1 MQIAKELANVEW
13 VGYGQETYSDRQ
25 SCGMVGHYAASS
37 NELFH
42 SYVRPQAAGNRMGA
56 RYLSLLDAQ
65 QQRALSVQMQKCYS
79 AEWKPNEIMNEPFQ
93 FSIYPYTD
101 DDLEQAKHL
110 NELHPREFYTL
121 NIDYQQAG
129 LGTATCGPSTRSP
142 YLVDG
147 NCVFG
152 VHFQVGDSNHFE
164 ELFVDKS
171 AYTPYLFFENAAM
184 TSVRGSRPAIE
195 IVSHSQP
202 TKPYDAPAEI
212 LTDKEIGN
220 PADYYDGWVGYFGE
234 PMELVIKM
242 LSVKP
247 YSQTLSL
254 SFSHNPSQWVFL
266 PEKVL
271 VSYSKDG
278 IKYSEPEEVALPID
292 PALKENS
299 KAKVYILRHKV
310 ANKNVK
316 YIKIEA
322 QPVSKLPEWHSNP
335 GEKTWIMMDEVS
347 VE

>member
-1 MQIAKELANVEW
+1 MKKKILLNRTAVIAILLLLSFGASAQRWSKRRYEMH
-13 VGYGQETYSDRQ
+13 VG
-25 SCGMVGHYAASS
+25 
-37 NELFH
+37 
-42 SYVRPQAAGNRMGA
+42 
-56 RYLSLLDAQ
+56 
-65 QQRALSVQMQKCYS
+65 
-79 AEWKPNEIMNEPFQ
+79 
-93 FSIYPYTD
+93 
-101 DDLEQAKHL
+101 
-110 NELHPREFYTL
+110 
-121 NIDYQQAG
+121 AG
-129 LGTATCGPSTRSP
+129 LTNFMGDICAPKN
-142 YLVDG
+142 DG
-147 NCVFG
+147 F
-152 VHFQVGDSNHFE
+152 
-164 ELFVDKS
+164 
-171 AYTPYLFFENAAM
+171 P
-184 TSVRGSRPAIE
+184 
-195 IVSHSQP
+195 
-202 TKPYDAPAEI
+202 
-212 LTDKEIGN
+212 
-220 PADYYDGWVGYFGE
+220 GWVGYFGE

-299 KAKVYILRHKV
+299 KAKVYIIRHKV